1 MNCNFLKKRRM
12 KEKGIKSIKMELTEE
27 SDMTGNFH
35 FLFIFNHL

>member
-1 MNCNFLKKRRM
+1 M

-27 SDMTGNFH
+27 SDMTGKFHFH